1 MKNECT
7 FALFNLLFHKLHMNA
22 HSHVVGG
29 CAFLTGSESSSECA
43 RGVSLHRID
52 NSHSTLLSRV
62 IGLLNV
68 FYASTEVL
76 LKENY
81 VRLDFEHCWRA
92 AGHMSYGCNQRSF
105 YYHKI

>member
-1 MKNECT
+1 
-7 FALFNLLFHKLHMNA
+7 MNA

-29 CAFLTGSESSSECA
+29 GAFLTGSESSSECA

-76 LKENY
+76 LKQIMSGSISTI
-81 VRLDFEHCWRA
+81 VGALQGTC
-92 AGHMSYGCNQRSF
+92 HMAEIKDLFTTTRSDNNDLSRS
-105 YYHKI
+105 